1 MISRIALAVAALAVL
16 GAPALGAETFKYLTP
31 EDAHALTAKRING
44 FAANSL
50 YNKGFYLEQLVERE
64 ASAPVETHAEWT
76 DHIIV
81 LDGEATMVIGGTVA
95 DDRDSAPG
103 ERRGTSSTGGTE
115 YRMAKDVMIT
125 IPAGTPHWTVL
136 KPGQH
141 VRWSVFKIKEN

>member
-1 MISRIALAVAALAVL
+1 MNWRPAWIAAAAWLVATPALAAESFQYLSGAEAHAQTGTLKDGLAVH
-16 GAPALGAETFKYLTP
+16 YLYHK
-31 EDAHALTAKRING
+31 D
-44 FAANSL
+44 
-50 YNKGFYLEQLVERE
+50 FYLEQLVERD

-81 LDGEATMVIGGTVA
+81 LDGEATMVIGGTVP
-95 DDRDSAPG
+95 DDHDSGPG
-103 ERRGTSSTGGTE
+103 ERRGTHSVGGKE

-141 VRWSVFKIKEN
+141 VRWVVFKIKE

>member
-1 MISRIALAVAALAVL
+1 MISRLALAMTALTVL
-16 GAPALGAETFKYLTP
+16 GMPARGAETFKYLTP
-31 EDAHALTAKRING
+31 EAAHALTAKLNNG
-44 FAANSL
+44 IATNML
-50 YNKGFYLEQLVERE
+50 YNKGFYLEQLVERD

-95 DDRDSAPG
+95 DDKDSAPG
-103 ERRGTSSTGGTE
+103 ERRGTSSSGGME

-141 VRWSVFKIKEN
+141 VRWVVFKIKEN